1 MRRRK
6 LGETSPPTL
15 TSEEVA
21 EVFLGAI
28 TPSNLQYLD
37 EQQYLRPS
45 FYFSAESLGQ
55 VITREERDLALESRQ
70 RTRGD
75 HRRRFTYDDLVWIR
89 LLIYVK
95 DGLKSAGVAWP
106 LKKAGDIVH
115 RLKVKAPEG
124 CPPSSRLVFFGQDVY
139 LLEESTAV
147 SLTDGQLVLTQV
159 LTDNVQAEVKGR
171 IDALV
176 ALQRIRPIPTKCSMR
191 KSERMLA

>member
-1 MRRRK
+1 MRHRRVA
-6 LGETSPPTL
+6 ETSPPTL

-21 EVFLGAI
+21 EVFLRAI
-28 TPSNLQYLD
+28 SPSNLQYLD

-45 FYFSAESLGQ
+45 FYFSSESSGR
-55 VITREERDLALESRQ
+55 VVTREERDLLIKNRQ

-75 HRRRFTYDDLVWIR
+75 HHRRFTYEDLVWIR

-95 DGLKSAGVAWP
+95 DGLKNAGVAWP
-106 LKKAGDIVH
+106 LKKAGDIVR

-124 CPPSSRLVFFGQDVY
+124 CPPSARLIFFGQDVY

-159 LTDNVQAEVKGR
+159 LTDSVQAEVRGR
-171 IDALV
+171 IEALI
-176 ALQRIRPIPTKCSMR
+176 AMQRIRPIPTKCSMR
-191 KSERMLA
+191 QSDRMSA

>member
-1 MRRRK
+1 MGRRRVA
-6 LGETSPPTL
+6 ETSPPTL

-21 EVFLGAI
+21 EVFLRAI

-45 FYFSAESLGQ
+45 FYFSAERPGR
-55 VITREERDLALESRQ
+55 VIPREERDLLLQNRPRS
-70 RTRGD
+70 RGD
-75 HRRRFTYDDLVWIR
+75 HHRRFTYEDLVWIR

-95 DGLKSAGVAWP
+95 DGFKNAAVAWP
-106 LKKAGDIVH
+106 LKKAGDIVR
-115 RLKVKAPEG
+115 RLKVKKPEG
-124 CPPSSRLVFFGQDVY
+124 CPPSSRLVFFGHDVY
-139 LLEESTAV
+139 LLEESTAE

-159 LTDNVQAEVKGR
+159 LTDSVEAEVKGR

-191 KSERMLA
+191 QSERMSA